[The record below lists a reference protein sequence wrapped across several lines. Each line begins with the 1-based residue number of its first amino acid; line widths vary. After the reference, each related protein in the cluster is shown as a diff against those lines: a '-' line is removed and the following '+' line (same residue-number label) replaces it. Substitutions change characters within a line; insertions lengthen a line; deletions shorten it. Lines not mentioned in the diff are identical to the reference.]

1 MTNGVNDTLSEAPK
15 EDKLGVKQENKQT
28 ESCGS
33 FERSDK
39 KTNIKQKVKE
49 VPQNWATGVHDSLD
63 IMPLPV
69 VKNAQEIDSNL
80 IFTTPALQS
89 VNFFY
94 MLYTYIRKSQS

>member
-1 MTNGVNDTLSEAPK
+1 MRE
-15 EDKLGVKQENKQT
+15 T
-28 ESCGS
+28 E
-33 FERSDK
+33 SDK

-63 IMPLPV
+63 IMLLPV

-89 VNFFY
+89 VHFF
-94 MLYTYIRKSQS
+94 LYDMYIYRKKPVVVLVLGRKDGSVSIRW